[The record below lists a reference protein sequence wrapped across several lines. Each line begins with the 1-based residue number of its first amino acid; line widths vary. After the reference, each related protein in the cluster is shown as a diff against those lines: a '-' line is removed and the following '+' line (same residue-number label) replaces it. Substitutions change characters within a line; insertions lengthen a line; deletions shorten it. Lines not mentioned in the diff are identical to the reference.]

1 MKEDS
6 DRSLPRPGRDF
17 VRAIIAEDVALDKH
31 GGRVVTRF
39 PPEPNGF
46 LHIGHAKSICLNFDA
61 AAEHGGITHLRFDDT
76 NPETEEAFYVGAIR
90 EDVRWLG
97 FDWGERLYFASDHF
111 ERLFAYAK
119 ELIGGGKAYVD
130 SLSGA
135 EIREYRGT
143 VREPGTESPFR
154 DRTAAENLDLFE
166 RMRAGEFGDGEHVL
180 RAKIDMASNNM
191 LMRDPV
197 LYRIRHSDHYR
208 TGSEWCI
215 YPLYDFTHCLSDSIE
230 GITHSLC
237 TLEFENNR
245 ELYDWILGNLDVP
258 RPRPRQ
264 YEFARLSLEHTV
276 LSKRKLLE
284 LVSEGHV
291 SGWDDPRMPTLAGL
305 RRRGVP
311 PGAIRAFCRTI
322 GVAKTENRAEISKL
336 EHAVRDQ
343 LNHEAPRVMC
353 VLRPLKLVVL
363 NFPEDAVDELEAPY
377 FPADVGREGSRVIPF
392 TRELWIEE
400 SDFEEDPPPGFKRLI
415 PGGEVR
421 LRYGYVV
428 RCVDVVKDEA
438 GSVAEVHCTYDRE
451 TRGGTTPD
459 GRRVKGTIHWV
470 SATRS
475 APVEVR
481 LYDRLFVRAD
491 PEEEGDFKVNLN
503 PHSLV
508 VLTDGRVESSV
519 GADPPRRP
527 VQFERTG
534 YFVVD
539 AVDSRPDRLV
549 FNRTV
554 ALRDSWAKA
563 RGGRAA
569 GRRAKTAPDPRADV
583 GDAAE
588 RATRTPA
595 RPRATRPLDQDARRV
610 YDELV
615 ADLGVP
621 QAEASVLARDP
632 DLLAF
637 FRAALL
643 HTGHAD
649 VLAKWVVH
657 ELPRVRDGRR
667 VTELPFGAAE
677 LGRLVDL
684 LSDGAVSG
692 RAAKEVLGI
701 LAADG
706 GDAERVI
713 EERGLSRVSD
723 AGALRPVVSAVIE
736 RHADEAETYRRGK
749 KGLLGF
755 FVGRVMKETGGAA
768 DPKLSRDMLRE
779 ALEKQ

>member
-1 MKEDS
+1 MKEAS
-6 DRSLPRPGRDF
+6 ERSLPRPGRDF
-17 VRAIIAEDVALDKH
+17 VRAIIAEDVASDKH

-76 NPETEEAFYVGAIR
+76 NPETEEAFYVGAIQ

-97 FDWGERLYFASDHF
+97 FDWGESLYFASDHF

-119 ELIGGGKAYVD
+119 ELIGSGKAYVD
-130 SLSGA
+130 SLSEA

-143 VREPGTESPFR
+143 VREPGRESPFR
-154 DRTAAENLDLFE
+154 DRPVAENLDLFE
-166 RMRAGEFGDGEHVL
+166 RMRGGGFGDGEHVL

-230 GITHSLC
+230 GVTHSLC

-245 ELYDWILGNLDVP
+245 ELYDWILDNLDVP
-258 RPRPRQ
+258 RPQPRQ
-264 YEFARLSLEHTV
+264 YEFARLSLEHAV

-284 LVSEGHV
+284 LVREGHV

-311 PGAIRAFCRTI
+311 PGAVRAFCRTI

-336 EHAVRDQ
+336 EHAVRDE

-353 VLRPLKLVVL
+353 VLRPLKLIVL
-363 NFPEDAVDELEAPY
+363 NFPEDAVEELEAPY
-377 FPADVGREGSRVIPF
+377 FPTDVGRDGSRVIPF
-392 TRELWIEE
+392 TRELWIEA
-400 SDFEEDPPPGFKRLI
+400 SDFEEDPPPGFKRLV

-428 RCVDVVKDEA
+428 RCVDLVKDEG
-438 GSVAEVHCTYDRE
+438 GSVAEVHCTYDPE
-451 TRGGTTPD
+451 TRGGATPD
-459 GRRVKGTIHWV
+459 GRRVRGTIHWV

-475 APVEVR
+475 VPAEVR
-481 LYDRLFVRAD
+481 LYDRLFVKAD
-491 PEEEGDFKVNLN
+491 PEEDEDFKVNLN
-503 PHSLV
+503 PDSLA
-508 VLTDGRVESSV
+508 VLTDGRVEPSV

-539 AVDSRPDRLV
+539 AVDSRPNRLV

-554 ALRDSWAKA
+554 ALRDGWA
-563 RGGRAA
+563 RVRGRAA
-569 GRRAKTAPDPRADV
+569 GRRPKAGPDPRT
-583 GDAAE
+583 GAAGE
-588 RATRTPA
+588 GAPTPA
-595 RPRATRPLDQDARRV
+595 RPRAARPGGRHARRL

-621 QAEASVLARDP
+621 EAEAGVLARDP

-649 VLAKWVVH
+649 VMAKWVVH
-657 ELPRVRDGRR
+657 ELGRVRDGRR

-684 LSDGAVSG
+684 LSSGAVSG
-692 RAAKEVLGI
+692 RAAKEVLGV
-701 LAADG
+701 LATDG
-706 GDAERVI
+706 GDPERVI
-713 EERGLSRVSD
+713 EERGLRRVSD
-723 AGALRPVVSAVIE
+723 ARALGPVVSAVIG

-768 DPKLSRDMLRE
+768 DPELSRHMLRE
-779 ALEKQ
+779 ALERR